1 MITRERARQLRRL
14 IELGAEA
21 LSDEDALEG
30 VELQAAWE
38 PDADYAMGKRLQH
51 EGRLWRVRQQLHS
64 QAIYPPGAPGTEALY
79 EEVAAPGKGE
89 TKDNPIDYNRNMA
102 LELGKFYVDVPAG
115 DGVVY
120 VCTRDSGIALVHPLA
135 QLVGHYVEE
144 AA

>member
-1 MITRERARQLRRL
+1 MKREKAEKLRAL
-14 IELGAEA
+14 IEKASAGLEDAE
-21 LSDEDALEG
+21 ALEG
-30 VELQAAWE
+30 VELFPAWKPE
-38 PDADYAMGKRLQH
+38 TDYPAGRRLQH
-51 EGRLWRVRQQLHS
+51 EGRLWRTRQAVRSLD
-64 QAIYPPGAPGTEALY
+64 IYPPGAQGTEALY
-79 EEVAAPGKGE
+79 EEVAAPGEGE
-89 TKDNPIDYNRNMA
+89 TKDNPIAYNRNMA

>member
-38 PDADYAMGKRLQH
+38 PDADYAAGKRLQH
-51 EGRLWRVRQQLHS
+51 EGRLWRVRQALHS
-64 QAIYPPGAPGTEALY
+64 QAIYPPGSAGTEALY
-79 EEVAAPGKGE
+79 EEVTLPGDGE
-89 TKDNPIDYNRNMA
+89 SRDRPISYGRNMA
-102 LELGKFYVDVPAG
+102 LELGKYYVDAVSG

-120 VCTRDSGIALVHPLA
+120 LCTRDSGIPMTHPLA
-135 QLVGHYVEE
+135 ELVGLYVEV
-144 AA
+144 A